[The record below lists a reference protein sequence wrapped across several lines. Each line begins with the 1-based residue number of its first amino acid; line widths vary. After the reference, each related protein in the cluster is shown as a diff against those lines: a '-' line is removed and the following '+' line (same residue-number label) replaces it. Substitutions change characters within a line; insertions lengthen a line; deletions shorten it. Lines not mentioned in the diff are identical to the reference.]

1 MRVTVLGSGDAFSSG
16 GRGHA
21 AYLVETAQSTFLLD
35 CGSQVLQSMK
45 RFGHDPTRLDFVLLS
60 HLHGDHFGGVPF
72 LFMDYRY
79 ESRRTRPFTVYGPPG
94 TARRV
99 DRLFD
104 ALYERTATEP
114 SPFPLAFHEL
124 PPDAPFQIGD
134 LTVQPVPVPHAEGM
148 ICYALRLSAG
158 GKTLL
163 YSGDSAWTDVF
174 FDLSRDVDLF
184 ICECTYFETRLGIHV
199 SYPEIAEKVP
209 RLGCRRL
216 VLSHLGSEPL
226 RRRKEI
232 TLECAEDGMVLTL

>member
-21 AYLVETAQSTFLLD
+21 AYVIETAGATFLLD

-45 RFGHDPTRLDFVLLS
+45 RFGHDPAKLDFVLLS

-79 ESRRTRPFTVYGPPG
+79 ESRRTRPFTVYGPPA
-94 TARRV
+94 TTRRV
-99 DRLFD
+99 AALFD

-124 PPDAPFQIGD
+124 APNTPLTIGD
-134 LTVQPVPVPHAEGM
+134 VTVLPVPVPHAEGM
-148 ICYALRLSAG
+148 MCYALRISAG

-163 YSGDSAWTDVF
+163 YSGDSAWTDAFVE
-174 FDLSRDVDLF
+174 LSRDVDLF
-184 ICECTYFETRLGIHV
+184 ICECTYFETRLSIHI
-199 SYPEIAEKVP
+199 SYPELAAKAAQ
-209 RLGCRRL
+209 LGCRRL
-216 VLSHLGSEPL
+216 LLSHLGSEPL
-226 RRRKEI
+226 RRRAEI
-232 TLECAEDGMVLTL
+232 SLECAEDGMVLVL